1 MNIIINYLFFILK
14 RNIFNERSSTPTGI
28 SQQYNDSIEV
38 YFNKINIYHNIHRIY
53 ILIKYVLNVKTL

>member
-38 YFNKINIYHNIHRIY
+38 YFNKINIYHNIHKIY
-53 ILIKYVLNVKTL
+53 IY